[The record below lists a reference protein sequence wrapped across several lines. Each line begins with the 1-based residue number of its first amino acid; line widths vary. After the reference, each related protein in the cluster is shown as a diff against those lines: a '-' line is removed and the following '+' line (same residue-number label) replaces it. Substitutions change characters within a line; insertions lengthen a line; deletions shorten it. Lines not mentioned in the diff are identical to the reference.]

1 VPVRSAELAKLALDR
16 SIQGEMSINGSR
28 TLYWKYPAK
37 GESKGTIVFVHG
49 FRGAHDG
56 LHTIIGALD
65 DFDCFAGDIPGYGQ
79 SDRAKTK
86 HDLETYSNWLGGFI
100 EALNL
105 AKPTVVGH
113 SFGSLIVSAHAAAQ
127 RGDMGK
133 VVLIN
138 PVSKP
143 GLEGPRRLISK
154 LVEVFIAIA
163 MKLPEKAARAVI
175 DSFPVIQFVSS
186 TMAKTKDRAL
196 RKWIHNQHHQTMV
209 NYADTHVL
217 MESYHASV
225 SDSVEKFAS
234 KINNET
240 LMIAGQWDDITSV
253 EQQLEVSAKLPK
265 ATLQVIPQVG
275 HLIHYEAC
283 DQAATLIREFI
294 S

>member
-1 VPVRSAELAKLALDR
+1 MPVRSAELAKLAQDR
-16 SIQGEMSINGSR
+16 SVQGELVIDGSR

-37 GESKGTIVFVHG
+37 GVSKGTILFVHG

-79 SDRAKTK
+79 SERANAR
-86 HDLETYSNWLGGFI
+86 HDLETYSKWLGGFI
-100 EALNL
+100 EALRL
-105 AKPTVVGH
+105 DKPTVVGH

-127 RGDMGK
+127 KGDMGK

-143 GLEGPRRLISK
+143 GLEGPRRFISK
-154 LVEVFIAIA
+154 LVEVFIGTAA
-163 MKLPEKAARAVI
+163 KLPEKAARAVI

-186 TMAKTKDRAL
+186 TMAKTKDREL
-196 RKWIHNQHHQTMV
+196 RKWIHNQHHKTMV
-209 NYADTHVL
+209 NYTDTNVL

-234 KINNET
+234 KIRNDT

-265 ATLQVIPQVG
+265 ATLEVLPQVG

-283 DQAATLIREFI
+283 DQAAKLIREFVY
-294 S
+294 